1 MPETSI
7 IIRTKN
13 EERWINSCLKTI
25 FSQTYKD
32 FEIII
37 IDNGSTDKTLEKVK
51 NFGISK
57 IVKIK
62 NYLPGLA
69 LNKGIRKSIGKFIVT
84 ISAHCIPTNNKWLST
99 LVNSIKEDKNYAGV
113 YGRQQPMSF
122 SSNSDKRDLTIV
134 FGLDRK
140 IQFHDNFFHNANS
153 IIRKTCWSLVNYD
166 ENATNIEDRIWAQ
179 EMIKN
184 NFRILYEP
192 RASVYHYHGIH
203 QEGNNERLT
212 NIVNIIEKIDSKYE
226 TGKINPKELEICAII
241 PIRGDS
247 KTIGR
252 KKLIDLTIG
261 VIKKSKYV
269 NKIVLSTDN
278 KKLGVYS
285 LKKGI
290 DKVVYRPK
298 ELSENYVN
306 LEIVQKF
313 TLNELESKGYYPD
326 LVLHVE
332 ETYPFRHKND
342 IDSIILKLVSNN
354 FDSVILTK
362 SENNWIWVEKKG
374 KYQRIDEGDVPRI
387 YQSKTFIGL
396 HGLGLL
402 TRPEFIR
409 NGNMLG
415 NKIGL
420 FNSGHPLANLEVRT
434 KESLSILKKII

>member
-1 MPETSI
+1 MLETSI

-13 EERWINSCLKTI
+13 EERWINSCLKAI

-37 IDNGSTDKTLEKVK
+37 VDNDSTDKTLEKVK
-51 NFGISK
+51 KFGISK
-57 IVKIK
+57 IIKIK
-62 NYLPGLA
+62 NYLPGSA
-69 LNKGIRKSIGKFIVT
+69 LNKGIRKSKGKFIVA
-84 ISAHCIPTNNKWLST
+84 ISAHCIPTSNKWLST

-140 IQFHDNFFHNANS
+140 IQFRDNFFHNANS
-153 IIRKTCWSLVNYD
+153 IIKKTCWRLVNYD
-166 ENATNIEDRIWAQ
+166 EKATNIEDRIWAQ
-179 EMIKN
+179 EMIKKN
-184 NFRILYEP
+184 YRILYEP

-212 NIVNIIEKIDSKYE
+212 NIVNIIEKIDSKYK

-241 PIRGDS
+241 PVRGDS
-247 KTIGR
+247 KKIGN
-252 KKLIDLTIG
+252 KKLIDLTIC
-261 VIKKSKYV
+261 VLKKSKFIS
-269 NKIVLSTDN
+269 KIVLSTDN
-278 KKLGVYS
+278 KKLGSYS
-285 LKKGI
+285 LKKGVDEVI
-290 DKVVYRPK
+290 YRPK

-313 TLNELESKGYYPD
+313 TLNKLESNDYYPD
-326 LVLHVE
+326 LILHVE
-332 ETYPFRHKND
+332 ETYPFRLEED
-342 IDSIILKLVSNN
+342 INSIILKLVTNN

-362 SENNWIWVEKKG
+362 SENNWIWAEKNG
-374 KYQRIDEGDVPRI
+374 EYQRMDYGDIPRV
-387 YQSKTFIGL
+387 YQSKTIIGL

-409 NGNMLG
+409 NGRFLG

-420 FNSGHPLANLEVRT
+420 LNSRHPLANLEIRT
-434 KESLSILKKII
+434 KDSLSILKRII

>member
-13 EERWINSCLKTI
+13 EERWINSCFKAI
-25 FSQTYKD
+25 FSQTYKN
-32 FEIII
+32 FEIIVV
-37 IDNGSTDKTLEKVK
+37 DNNSSDKTLEKVRK
-51 NFGISK
+51 FGISK
-57 IVKIK
+57 IIKIK
-62 NYLPGLA
+62 NYLPGSA
-69 LNKGIRKSIGKFIVT
+69 LNKGIRKSTGNFIVA

-140 IQFHDNFFHNANS
+140 VQVHDNFFHNANS
-153 IIRKTCWSLVNYD
+153 IIRKNCWSLNKYD
-166 ENATNIEDRIWAQ
+166 EKATNIEDRIWAQ

-184 NFRILYEP
+184 KFKILYEP
-192 RASVYHYHGIH
+192 KASVYHYHGIH

-226 TGKINPKELEICAII
+226 TGKINPKELEICAVI
-241 PIRGDS
+241 PVKGDS
-247 KTIGR
+247 KTIGN

-261 VIKKSKYV
+261 VIKKSKFIS
-269 NKIVLSTDN
+269 KIVLSTDS
-278 KKLGVYS
+278 KKLGSYS
-285 LKKGI
+285 LKKGVDEVI
-290 DKVVYRPK
+290 YRPK
-298 ELSENYVN
+298 ELSEKYIN
-306 LEIVQKF
+306 LETVQKF
-313 TLNELESKGYYPD
+313 TLNELESKGYFPD
-326 LVLHVE
+326 LILHVE
-332 ETYPFRHKND
+332 ETYPFRLKED
-342 IDSIILKLVSNN
+342 IESIILKLVSNN

-362 SENNWIWVEKKG
+362 SENNWIWAEKNG
-374 KYQRIDEGDVPRI
+374 KYQRIDYGDVPRI
-387 YQSKTFIGL
+387 YQNKTFIGL

-409 NGNMLG
+409 NGSMLG

-420 FNSGHPLANLEVRT
+420 LNSGHPLANLEMRT
-434 KESLSILKKII
+434 KDSLSILKKII